1 MIWGSHRKLDKIGMM
16 YEDMDS
22 VWFLFLIPW
31 ELVFIEAGMM
41 FFPDPRWGAKV

>member
-1 MIWGSHRKLDKIGMM
+1 MM

-41 FFPDPRWGAKV
+41 FFLIPDGALKFKRATES